1 MSLYSRRAILC
12 LPLALSACGFQ
23 PVYGTGGTGNA
34 LQNNVE
40 VVELDTVE
48 GYLLTRRLEERLGR
62 ASVSKYR
69 LETSVDVTR
78 EKLDVNTESN
88 INRFNFIG
96 VAKYTLVEQSTGRTV
111 VSGKVDN
118 FAGASQSGTT
128 VASLAAERDARQ
140 RLMVLLA
147 DQITVRLLSANLT

>member
-1 MSLYSRRAILC
+1 MSLYSRRAIFC
-12 LPLALSACGFQ
+12 LPLALAACGFQ
-23 PVYGTGGTGNA
+23 PVYGTGGAGSA
-34 LQNNVE
+34 LQDNVE

-62 ASVSKYR
+62 ASVPKYR
-69 LETSVDVTR
+69 LETSVTIRR
-78 EKLDVNTESN
+78 ENLDVNTESN

-96 VAKYTLVEQSTGRTV
+96 VADYSLVEQSTGRIV
-111 VSGKVDN
+111 ASGQVDN
-118 FAGASQSGTT
+118 FTGASQSGTT

-147 DQITVRLLSANLT
+147 DQITVRLLTADLA

>member
-1 MSLYSRRAILC
+1 VA
-12 LPLALSACGFQ
+12 
-23 PVYGTGGTGNA
+23 
-34 LQNNVE
+34 
-40 VVELDTVE
+40 
-48 GYLLTRRLEERLGR
+48 
-62 ASVSKYR
+62 
-69 LETSVDVTR
+69 R
-78 EKLDVNTESN
+78 EKLDVNTESD

-96 VAKYTLVEQSTGRTV
+96 VANYALVEQSTGRTL

-147 DQITVRLLSANLT
+147 DQITVRLLSADLT